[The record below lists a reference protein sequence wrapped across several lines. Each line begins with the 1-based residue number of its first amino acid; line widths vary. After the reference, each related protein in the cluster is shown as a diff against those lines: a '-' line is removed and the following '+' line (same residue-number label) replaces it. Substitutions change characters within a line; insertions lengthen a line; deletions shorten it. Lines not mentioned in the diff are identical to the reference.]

1 MAKDATARGAAE
13 RKRVDRER
21 KRKLRKDLRAK
32 GLRPYEIWV
41 TAAEWP
47 QVKRYIERLAKSR
60 PAVGRE

>member
-1 MAKDATARGAAE
+1 MIRGKTQDE

-21 KRKLRKDLRAK
+21 KRKARKNMRAK

-47 QVKRYIERLAKSR
+47 QVKRYIRLLAQKR
-60 PAVGRE
+60 PTTAGGE